1 MERKNMILLTVIGAA
16 TLLVA
21 MVGATFAFFTATVQD
36 TRNPGGEGDEGKTS
50 ITAGSVAN
58 KTIVANIPSTAGK
71 FSATGIYPGHMEVAG
86 LSVEANN
93 EAGDKDSVTNIAIKY
108 DVTKNDFQSDE
119 IKVTL
124 YRGDNSFDQ
133 ITQNEAGTGNDYF
146 KCEHKTALTTQ
157 DDYVDGE
164 TPAEGTTKF
173 YEECQKSYA
182 DLVSD
187 GKLSKVGNE
196 QYVNNGSDSITFEDT
211 IEAGSNSSKKVYY
224 YVVLEFVNE
233 KQSANAEG
241 DTAQNESM
249 NAELQGTISVAAA

>member
-21 MVGATFAFFTATVQD
+21 MVGATFAFFTATVKD
-36 TRNPGGEGDEGKTS
+36 ERTEGDENGKTT

-93 EAGDKDSVTNIAIKY
+93 EAGDKNSVTNIAIKY

-124 YRGDNSFDQ
+124 YRGESSFGE
-133 ITQNEAGTGNDYF
+133 ITQNEAGTGNNYF
-146 KCEHKTALTTQ
+146 QCEHKTALTTQ
-157 DDYVDGE
+157 EDYEDGQ
-164 TPAEGTTKF
+164 TPVEGTTKF
-173 YEECQKSYA
+173 YEECQKSYE
-182 DLVSD
+182 DLEND
-187 GKLSKVGNE
+187 GSLSKVGSE
-196 QYVNNGSDSITFEDT
+196 QYVNTGSDSITFEDT
-211 IEAGSNSSKKVYY
+211 IEAGSNSSKTVYY
-224 YVVLEFVNE
+224 YFVLEFVNE
-233 KQSANAEG
+233 EKSANAEG
-241 DTAQNESM
+241 DTAQNQSM

>member
-21 MVGATFAFFTATVQD
+21 MVGATFAFFTATVKD
-36 TRNPGGEGDEGKTS
+36 ERTEGDENGKTT

-93 EAGDKDSVTNIAIKY
+93 EAGDKNSVTNIAIKY

-124 YRGDNSFDQ
+124 YRGDNSFSQ
-133 ITQNEAGTGNDYF
+133 ITQNEAGTGND
-146 KCEHKTALTTQ
+146 
-157 DDYVDGE
+157 
-164 TPAEGTTKF
+164 
-173 YEECQKSYA
+173 CQKSYE
-182 DLVSD
+182 DLEND
-187 GKLSKVGNE
+187 GNLTEVGSA

-211 IEAGSNSSKKVYY
+211 IEAGSNSSKTVYY
-224 YVVLEFVNE
+224 YFVLEFVNE

-241 DTAQNESM
+241 DTAQNSSM

>member
-21 MVGATFAFFTATVQD
+21 MVGATFAFFTATVEDQRTD
-36 TRNPGGEGDEGKTS
+36 GDNKGKTT

-71 FSATGIYPGHMEVAG
+71 FTATGIYPGHMEVAG

-93 EAGDKDSVTNIAIKY
+93 EAGDKNSVTNIAIKY
-108 DVTKNDFQSDE
+108 DVTKNEFQEGE

-124 YRGDNSFDQ
+124 YKGDNSFDQ
-133 ITQNEAGTGNDYF
+133 ITQNETVTGNNYF
-146 KCEHKTALTTQ
+146 QCEHKTALTTEA
-157 DDYVDGE
+157 DYEDSQK
-164 TPAEGTTKF
+164 PAEGTTKF
-173 YEECQKSYA
+173 YEECQKSYD

-196 QYVNNGSDSITFEDT
+196 QYVNTSSDSITFEDT
-211 IEAGSNSSKKVYY
+211 IEANSGSSKKVYY
-224 YVVLEFVNE
+224 YFVLEFVNE
-233 KQSANAEG
+233 EQSAKAEG
-241 DTAQNESM
+241 DIAQNESM
-249 NAELQGTISVAAA
+249 NAELEGTISVAVA